1 MATDNLMA
9 INKTVGV
16 IFHEYGHYND
26 NHHNHYNDNHD
37 NHCND
42 NHDNH
47 DKHDNH
53 YHYHSN
59 PDHQTGRSAT
69 TLDDFI
75 LLWKSSS
82 G

>member
-9 INKTVGV
+9 INQTVGV
-16 IFHEYGHYND
+16 IFHGYGHYND
-26 NHHNHYNDNHD
+26 YHDHCNDNHDHYNDNHD
-37 NHCND
+37 N
-42 NHDNH
+42 
-47 DKHDNH
+47 HDNH

-59 PDHQTGRSAT
+59 PEHQTGRSAS

>member
-16 IFHEYGHYND
+16 IFHEYGHYDD
-26 NHHNHYNDNHD
+26 NHDYNDNH
-37 NHCND
+37 
-42 NHDNH
+42 NHDH
-47 DKHDNH
+47 DH
-53 YHYHSN
+53 YHGN
-59 PDHQTGRSAT
+59 PHNQTGRSAS